1 MEVVKRREEVGAV
14 ALLVAVI
21 EWQQIRHGL
30 LILCVFSTKKV
41 VLQKAGLGYKKV
53 KFVLEADEVSVYNQL
68 T

>member
-30 LILCVFSTKKV
+30 LILCVFLTSMPKIP
-41 VLQKAGLGYKKV
+41 
-53 KFVLEADEVSVYNQL
+53 FQL
-68 T
+68 KR